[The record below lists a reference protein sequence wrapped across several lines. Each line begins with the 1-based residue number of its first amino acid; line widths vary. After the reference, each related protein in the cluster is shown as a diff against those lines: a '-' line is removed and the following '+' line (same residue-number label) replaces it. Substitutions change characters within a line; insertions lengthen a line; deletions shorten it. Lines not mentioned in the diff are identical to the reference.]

1 MGELCPLARH
11 GVQHRSC
18 ALRDHLT
25 VCFSGQHLSPNNM
38 RGREPGLFCP
48 RIEFWRGT
56 TPSLPSRYKRR
67 HWKTWFALTP
77 YFNATR
83 ATEAPASSVSST
95 TRRRSAALRRR
106 RGPAPNPPLRSTSTI
121 HTSSPLKPTLYTRPT
136 QDAYTEF
143 TRCQGS

>member
-25 VCFSGQHLSPNNM
+25 VCFLGQHLSPNNM

-56 TPSLPSRYKRR
+56 GDKCGAWGFR
-67 HWKTWFALTP
+67 HGASPMRNNEIVHIDKNEDPLSGSCD
-77 YFNATR
+77 YGLLNISEMELVSATSVG
-83 ATEAPASSVSST
+83 AKDGDPA
-95 TRRRSAALRRR
+95 
-106 RGPAPNPPLRSTSTI
+106 
-121 HTSSPLKPTLYTRPT
+121 
-136 QDAYTEF
+136 
-143 TRCQGS
+143 